1 MISFDEIEK
10 QIENGFIFRLNQ
22 FNRQDFYGICYSV
35 QLFKDEKSVFIQT
48 LDSTFGERLGS
59 IFPNTKDCIGFHAF
73 YFYSMYDSNNKTFSS
88 SVMRKNFDDED
99 SVFASLTGNSSSF
112 IGSLFELERKAA
124 DYRHIQREKL
134 FEKRK
139 AC

>member
-1 MISFDEIEK
+1 MSSFEK
-10 QIENGFIFRLNQ
+10 IKKQMESGFTFRLNQ
-22 FNRQDFYGICYSV
+22 FNRQDFYGVCFSI
-35 QLFKDEKSVFIQT
+35 QLFKDEKSVFVQT
-48 LDSTFGERLGS
+48 LDFELGDRLS
-59 IFPNTKDCIGFHAF
+59 SVFPNIKDCIGFHAF
-73 YFYSMYDSNNKTFSS
+73 YFQSMYDSNSGTFSS
-88 SVMRKNFDDED
+88 SVMKKNFDDED
-99 SVFASLTGNSSSF
+99 SVFESLTGCSSSF

>member
-1 MISFDEIEK
+1 M
-10 QIENGFIFRLNQ
+10 GF
-22 FNRQDFYGICYSV
+22 V
-35 QLFKDEKSVFIQT
+35 
-48 LDSTFGERLGS
+48 
-59 IFPNTKDCIGFHAF
+59 IGFHAF
-73 YFYSMYDSNNKTFSS
+73 YFQSMYDSNNKTFSS